1 MPQASDP
8 LTNIVY
14 ITLPPHLERNLGEV
28 RIDPSIPL
36 PVETRPGWK
45 MEELSWEQIIAA
57 MLKILAYRRE
67 HEDAE
72 YYRSFILA
80 VRPAVVD
87 ELSET
92 GVLKARNRDFEIADE
107 IFRALAGLLPDDDR
121 PVLNLALLY
130 EQRAD
135 AYEGLGKTELT
146 QHHTEQAFE
155 LYKELLARDEV
166 MPEIYLNAGYFF
178 LKQRNY
184 DRARSAFDAY
194 LQTESDDAEK
204 RAEAKRIIDEIDSQ
218 NLLDTLFKE
227 AYDFVRLG
235 KEDQGIERI
244 RSFLAKRPD
253 VWNAWFLL
261 GWAHRRL
268 EQYSEAKDA
277 FLKAIETGST
287 ETDTL
292 NELAICRMEL
302 EEYDECRSDLEA
314 ALQRDPENLKIISNM
329 GVLAMREGKPGEA
342 ASYFRVVLEY
352 EPEDPIA
359 RNYLQMLEE

>member
-1 MPQASDP
+1 MPQANDP
-8 LTNIVY
+8 LKNIVT
-14 ITLPPHLERNLGEV
+14 ITLPPHLERNLGDV
-28 RIDPSIPL
+28 RLDPGIPL

-57 MLKILAYRRE
+57 MLKILAYRSDHE
-67 HEDAE
+67 HAD
-72 YYRSFILA
+72 YYRTFILA
-80 VRPAVVD
+80 VRPAIVD

-92 GVLKARNRDFEIADE
+92 GVLKARNRDFEIANE
-107 IFRALAGLLPDDDR
+107 IFLALAGLLPNDDR
-121 PVLNLALLY
+121 PVLNLALLC

-135 AYEGLGKTELT
+135 AYEALGKIELM
-146 QHHTEQAFE
+146 QHQTEQAFE
-155 LYKELLARDEV
+155 LYKQLLARDEV
-166 MPEIYLNAGYFF
+166 MPETYLNAGYFF

-194 LQTESDDAEK
+194 LQSDADDAEK
-204 RAEAKRIIDEIDSQ
+204 RNEAGRIISEIDSQ

-235 KEDQGIERI
+235 KEEEGIERI

-253 VWNAWFLL
+253 VWNGWFLL

-268 EQYSEAKDA
+268 EQYGEAKEA

-302 EEYDECRSDLEA
+302 GEYDECRHDLETA
-314 ALQRDPENLKIISNM
+314 FQRDPENVKIVSNM
-329 GVLAMREGKPGEA
+329 GVLAMKEGKPAEA
-342 ASYFRVVLEY
+342 AAFFRVVLEY
-352 EPEDPIA
+352 EPEDPVA
-359 RNYLQMLEE
+359 LGYLEMLEG

>member
-1 MPQASDP
+1 MPQANDP
-8 LTNIVY
+8 LKNIVT
-14 ITLPPHLERNLGEV
+14 ITLPPHLERDLGDV
-28 RIDPSIPL
+28 RLDPSIPL
-36 PVETRPGWK
+36 PVETRPDWK
-45 MEELSWEQIIAA
+45 IDELSWEQIIAA
-57 MLKILAYRRE
+57 MLKILAYRRDHE
-67 HEDAE
+67 HAD
-72 YYRSFILA
+72 YYRNFILA
-80 VRPAVVD
+80 VRPSIVD

-107 IFRALAGLLPDDDR
+107 IFRALAGLLPEDDR
-121 PVLNLALLY
+121 PLLNQALLC

-135 AYEGLGKTELT
+135 AYEALGKTELM
-146 QHHTEQAFE
+146 QHQTEQAFE
-155 LYKELLARDEV
+155 LYKSLLASDEV

-184 DRARSAFDAY
+184 DRARSAFEAY
-194 LQTESDDAEK
+194 LQSGPDDEEK
-204 RAEAKRIIDEIDSQ
+204 RSEAQRIIGEIDSQ

-235 KEDQGIERI
+235 KEEEGIERM
-244 RSFLAKRPD
+244 RRFLAKRPD

-268 EQYSEAKDA
+268 EQYTEAKEA
-277 FLKAIETGST
+277 FLKAIESGST

-302 EEYDECRSDLEA
+302 GEYDECRQDLETA
-314 ALQRDPENLKIISNM
+314 FQRDPENVKIISNM
-329 GVLAMREGKPGEA
+329 GVLAMKEGKPSEA
-342 ASYFRVVLEY
+342 ASFFRAVLEY

-359 RNYLQMLEE
+359 RSYLDILQD